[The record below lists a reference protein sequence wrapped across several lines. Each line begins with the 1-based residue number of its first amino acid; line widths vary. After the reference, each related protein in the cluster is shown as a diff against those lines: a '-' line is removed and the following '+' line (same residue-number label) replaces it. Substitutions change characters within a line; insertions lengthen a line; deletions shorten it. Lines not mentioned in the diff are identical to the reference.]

1 MSQLIKLPDRAC
13 GVVRELP
20 VLFLDPH
27 LLAVAKPAGIA
38 VSLDAGQPEPS
49 ALLPLLHQAI
59 TDQKPWVMAMEL
71 GYLMPV
77 HRPDAQT
84 SGVLVLAR
92 SREVRATLTDV
103 LSSGQAQQ
111 HLALVRGRPPQ
122 QEFEL
127 NAKLAPHSERPGHL
141 RSDSRQGKGYR
152 TRCQVLE
159 CFRDHTLLRCLPFP
173 GHPGQITAH
182 LRHARWPLVAD
193 PDRGGAGLLLS
204 QLKRDYVPKKGQPER
219 PLLGRPALHL
229 EAIRLVHPVTG
240 ADLEITAPPP
250 KDFTVTLKYLR
261 QFAGLPGGAASPLHR

>member
-1 MSQLIKLPDRAC
+1 VSNLIKLPDRAC

-20 VLFLDPH
+20 ILFLDPH
-27 LLAVAKPAGIA
+27 LLAVNKPAGIA
-38 VSLDAGQPEPS
+38 VSLDPEQPEPS

-59 TDQKPWVMAMEL
+59 TDQKPWALKMEL
-71 GYLMPV
+71 DYLMAV

-84 SGVLVLAR
+84 SGVLLLAR
-92 SREVRATLTDV
+92 SREVREALAEA
-103 LSSGQAQQ
+103 LGSGKAPQQ
-111 HLALVRGRPPQ
+111 HLALVKGRPPE

-127 NAKLAPHSERPGHL
+127 NAKLAPHPERPGQM
-141 RSDSRQGKGYR
+141 RSDSKYGKSYR
-152 TRCQVLE
+152 TRCEVRE
-159 CFRDHTLLRCLPFP
+159 RFRDHTLLQCLPFP

-193 PDRGGAGLLLS
+193 PDRGGAGILLS

-229 EAIRLVHPVTG
+229 ETVRLLHPVTG

-261 QFAGLPGGAASPLHR
+261 QFAA